1 MQQLAVLRIRK
12 MGLNAYPVSNGREVL
27 EAIEKNDYALIL
39 MDCQMPEMDGFEAT
53 IAIRRNETK
62 TGGHTPIIAM
72 TASAM
77 VGDREHC
84 ITSGMDDYLS
94 KPVSQ
99 EQLTEVLRRW
109 LPKRLQRSKT
119 RAEVVAPPDQIA
131 LVEPEGDRCAKPKGG
146 RQKER
151 NREQS
156 AKPLYKRRSDPTAET
171 TEKCGESTIER
182 TADCIDKRLP
192 HATNGEQ
199 IDVASEL
206 EERLCDLDLSQLEE
220 LYGKGDMHTLL
231 ESFVDESMQ
240 LAKSVAFFCKERD
253 GQQLA
258 VQVHQLKGLASVMTA
273 ERLSRACANGKRRL
287 KSMHGRK
294 LKSFSPLWRRS

>member
-1 MQQLAVLRIRK
+1 MSLVKKNEKTTPSKAPSGHGFVTDKPILVAEDNFVMQQLAVLRIRK

-27 EAIEKNDYALIL
+27 EAIEKNEYALIL

-119 RAEVVAPPDQIA
+119 RAEVVAPLDQIA
-131 LVEPEGDRCAKPKGG
+131 LVEPDGD
-146 RQKER
+146 
-151 NREQS
+151 
-156 AKPLYKRRSDPTAET
+156 L
-171 TEKCGESTIER
+171 
-182 TADCIDKRLP
+182 
-192 HATNGEQ
+192 
-199 IDVASEL
+199 
-206 EERLCDLDLSQLEE
+206 
-220 LYGKGDMHTLL
+220 
-231 ESFVDESMQ
+231 
-240 LAKSVAFFCKERD
+240 
-253 GQQLA
+253 
-258 VQVHQLKGLASVMTA
+258 
-273 ERLSRACANGKRRL
+273 
-287 KSMHGRK
+287 
-294 LKSFSPLWRRS
+294 